1 MENWAE
7 AVNREVNAE
16 WKNVS
21 IQSENGLPGV
31 KTKIGKPTLID
42 IIAKLWSI
50 RNKEEK
56 KIIFKSEKKA
66 YF

>member
-16 WKNVS
+16 WKNMS

-50 RNKEEK
+50 RNKEK
-56 KIIFKSEKKA
+56 KN
-66 YF
+66 